1 MHKKIT
7 NSKPSN
13 NITDLQ
19 MKSKKQTDLITGM
32 NVQFWKKV
40 PELKM
45 DMLLKDEVNY
55 NLWETE
61 VPALF
66 NKQGRKKGK
75 SRFRFKHQRQQRFWL
90 SDFQQLIGKHLK
102 EYYSILSN
110 SFWR

>member
-66 NKQGRKKGK
+66 NKAEK
-75 SRFRFKHQRQQRFWL
+75 RQE
-90 SDFQQLIGKHLK
+90 SFQIQTSETTAFLTEWFSAAYWQTLVR
-102 EYYSILSN
+102 IL
-110 SFWR
+110 FHFI